1 VCLLSGYPNGM
12 RLTAR
17 WTNLVQD
24 NAIYDE
30 SRQLA
35 GSGDALLS
43 ILVTLSRPC
52 AIWVP
57 DIFELDASIS

>member
-1 VCLLSGYPNGM
+1 M